1 MVKRS
6 STLVKKQLTT
16 ILGDPDDVINSTN
29 AESMPSSSSN
39 KWHSKMTLTPG
50 RRVHRSS
57 VSAPSGWCPILFLW
71 RQSRPMSLPNI
82 SALQHWQQITLFYER
97 CYFSHLTCAR
107 MIPTLTIGSSII
119 VISNLQY
126 RIHWQSKINV
136 SGTHNLVR
144 LTKNTGWHSNTSL
157 IEKFNPPCQKQVD
170 CVKWRHSHYHRRGRS
185 VALLLLLNWFSWQNK
200 HYITVKL

>member
-1 MVKRS
+1 MTWSILLMRS
-6 STLVKKQLTT
+6 LCPHPARTSD
-16 ILGDPDDVINSTN
+16 IP
-29 AESMPSSSSN
+29 
-39 KWHSKMTLTPG
+39 KWHSPRADAYTVPLFLPLPGDVPYCSYGGSPG
-50 RRVHRSS
+50 R
-57 VSAPSGWCPILFLW
+57 CPYL
-71 RQSRPMSLPNI
+71 